1 MVKALIVIDMFT
13 KDIRGRYDEKKLV
26 SNQIKL
32 IKKFREKKLPVIF
45 TGPKFGSKPNPV
57 YERLWGD
64 EYGDSSKSKKESS
77 KTKHKNLAIIPE
89 LLKLKYDKLIE
100 KENYSAFFN
109 TDLEKYCKK
118 HKITELYFTG
128 ISGGCCVHYT
138 GIDAMY
144 RRIQP
149 IFITDATSSPSLKRH
164 KINIENFKIFIGP
177 AMTTEQVIK
186 ELKK

>member
-13 KDIRGRYDEKKLV
+13 KDIRGRYDEKKLI

-32 IKKFREKKLPVIF
+32 IKKFKEKKLPVIF

-57 YERLWGD
+57 YEKLWGD
-64 EYGDSSKSKKESS
+64 EYGDSKKSKKESS
-77 KTKHKNLAIIPE
+77 KIRHENLAIIPE
-89 LLKLKYDKLIE
+89 LLEIGYDKLIE

-109 TDLEKYCKK
+109 TSLERYCKK
-118 HKITELYFTG
+118 HKITELYLAG

-149 IFITDATSSPSLKRH
+149 VLITDATSSPSAKRH
-164 KINIENFKIFIGP
+164 KHNIKEFNIFIGP
-177 AMTTEQVIK
+177 SMTTNKVIK
-186 ELKK
+186 SLN